1 MSEENNIN
9 NDNQDTN
16 NNYDD
21 KMAVN
26 FPDWDLLPP
35 DLLLKRPKNNE
46 Q

>member
-1 MSEENNIN
+1 MSEENNTKYIQDLSN
-9 NDNQDTN
+9 NDE
-16 NNYDD
+16 D
-21 KMAVN
+21 KMAVK